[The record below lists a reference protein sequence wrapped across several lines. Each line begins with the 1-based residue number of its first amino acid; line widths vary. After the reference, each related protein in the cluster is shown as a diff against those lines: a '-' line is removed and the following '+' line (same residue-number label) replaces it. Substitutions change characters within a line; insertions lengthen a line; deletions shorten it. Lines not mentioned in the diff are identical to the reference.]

1 MSDAEIQT
9 RPAHPE
15 TIGVIMLDTRF
26 PRFNGDIGN
35 PDTWPFNVILEVV
48 SGASAQAVVAATS
61 AQNLQPFIDA
71 GVELQNKGVSGIT
84 TSCGFLAL
92 FQRDIAQHL
101 DVPFLASSLVQLPW
115 VQATMPAG
123 KRVGILTI
131 SASSLTPT
139 HLKAAGIHTEVP
151 IQGCENG
158 REFTRAILDDSNV
171 MDQVLCELD
180 NVKAAVDFTQR
191 VPDLGA
197 IVLEC
202 TNMAPYA
209 SAIQQATS
217 LPVYSIYTLI
227 CWFQSGLVHKQFP
240 VKSLTSHQ

>member
-1 MSDAEIQT
+1 MSEPDNQT
-9 RPAHPE
+9 PLSHPG

-26 PRFNGDIGN
+26 PRFNGDVGN
-35 PDTWPFNVILEVV
+35 PDTWPFDVIREVV

-61 AQNLQPFIDA
+61 AQNLQPFINA
-71 GVELQNKGVSGIT
+71 GVTLQNRGVSGIT

-101 DVPFLASSLVQLPW
+101 DVPFLASSLVQVPW
-115 VQATMPAG
+115 VQATIPAS

-131 SASSLTPT
+131 SASSLTPA
-139 HLKAAGIHTEVP
+139 HLRAAGIHTEVP
-151 IQGCENG
+151 VQGCENG
-158 REFTRAILDDSNV
+158 EEFTRAILDDSSV

-180 NVKAAVDFTQR
+180 NVNAAVDFTRR

-209 SAIQQATS
+209 SAIQRATG

-227 CWFQSGLVHKQFP
+227 CWFQSGLIHKLFP
-240 VKSLTSHQ
+240 MKPPRTHQ